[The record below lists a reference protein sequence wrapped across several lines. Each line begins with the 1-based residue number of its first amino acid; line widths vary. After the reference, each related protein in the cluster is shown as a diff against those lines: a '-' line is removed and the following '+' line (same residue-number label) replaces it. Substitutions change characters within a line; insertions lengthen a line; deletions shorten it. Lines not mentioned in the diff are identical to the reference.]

1 MGQGIKVYRNS
12 ARGGVIPFDEIAFL
26 ETLYLGNVSSSSIT
40 FETVLDAKKLYVL
53 SGNCFNGAYGS
64 NTQAGLFYGVIYGGK
79 VLYITGTDMSGE
91 PSYSMDITDEGKLRV
106 NGRSGRYWELYE
118 VR

>member
-1 MGQGIKVYRNS
+1 M
-12 ARGGVIPFDEIAFL
+12 IPFNEIAFL
-26 ETLYLGNVSSSSIT
+26 ETLYLGNTSGSSIT

-53 SGNCFNGAYGS
+53 SGNYFSDAYGS

-79 VLYITGTDMSGE
+79 VLYITGTDMSGK
-91 PSYSMDITDEGKLRV
+91 PSYSMDITNEGKLRV
-106 NGRSGRYWELYE
+106 NGMSGQYWELYE